1 MQWFST
7 DDCWRPIEVLK
18 HRLYSGDPAVEIYL
32 PTVFVVVIFTY
43 YLPFI
48 TKIAIN
54 DVIINFSR
62 IVVSLNVNHTVD
74 SAEPDDGTQEAPEM
88 KSKPNFEVDIIK
100 PDGKTLS
107 FSCSYIVEHDEQG
120 SQEEGFGP
128 LHSELSE
135 VVVEI

>member
-1 MQWFST
+1 M
-7 DDCWRPIEVLK
+7 PN
-18 HRLYSGDPAVEIYL
+18 
-32 PTVFVVVIFTY
+32 VFVLVIFTK
-43 YLPFI
+43 YLPVI
-48 TKIAIN
+48 TKISIN
-54 DVIINFSR
+54 DVIFNFSR

-120 SQEEGFGP
+120 SQEEGFGNLP
-128 LHSELSE
+128 SE
-135 VVVEI
+135 VF